1 MALIGFGGVANALS
15 ALFGGCARLSTL
27 GGLKPF
33 KISPSH
39 AGDCESLRNS
49 NSYVAFGET
58 PDPVA
63 RVIIQEG

>member
-1 MALIGFGGVANALS
+1 MALIGFRGVANVLS
-15 ALFGGCARLSTL
+15 ALFGGCARLPTP
-27 GGLKPF
+27 GGVIPF
-33 KISPSH
+33 KIRPSH
-39 AGDCESLRNS
+39 AEECESLRNS